1 MVEKEGNRILSDGNL
16 RFLRKSENLK
26 FTYSFNWEYSNEQVR
41 RTQGTYILVVIMSGS
56 MILEKNVCLLKW

>member
-26 FTYSFNWEYSNEQVR
+26 FIYSFNWKYSNEQVR

-56 MILEKNVCLLKW
+56 MILEKNICLLKW